1 MKVFFWI
8 YTGLFLILTP
18 LFIYD
23 MYVKRQINFTV
34 IILFILL
41 FTFYDRAFKGKN
53 TSKGEE

>member
-8 YTGLFLILTP
+8 YTGLFLLLTP

-23 MYVKRQINFTV
+23 MYVERQFNFTV

-41 FTFYDRAFKGKN
+41 FTFYDRAYKGKN
-53 TSKGEE
+53 AGKEEK